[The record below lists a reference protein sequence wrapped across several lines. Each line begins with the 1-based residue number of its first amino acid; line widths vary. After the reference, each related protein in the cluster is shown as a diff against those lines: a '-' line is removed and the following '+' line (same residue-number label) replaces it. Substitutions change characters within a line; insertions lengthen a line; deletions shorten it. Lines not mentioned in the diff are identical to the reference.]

1 MVLKAT
7 RISPSSGE
15 YIMEDGERKKKS
27 HQDKEESTCYLTM
40 HGPGDILLLLS
51 STE

>member
-15 YIMEDGERKKKS
+15 YIMEDGERKKKKS
-27 HQDKEESTCYLTM
+27 PRQRRIY
-40 HGPGDILLLLS
+40 LLS
-51 STE
+51 HDAWAR